1 MLLFSVV
8 KVIRKM
14 LRINVIWQRDQIV
27 CLYNSYKASALV
39 VVKLVFISSVHVH
52 VFGTSQIVVICE
64 DIKDNF
70 QSIKLK

>member
-39 VVKLVFISSVHVH
+39 VVKVVFISSVHV
-52 VFGTSQIVVICE
+52 FGTIKIIVICE